1 MWYLTPLLIERA
13 SSQEDLLAQEDY
25 QFSQASGQAVI
36 QALKLN
42 CIIGFLNQENM
53 DLDTKI
59 IFLNA
64 LFQRLW
70 SKTCLCNVFM
80 YIS

>member
-70 SKTCLCNVFM
+70 SKTYLCNVFM
-80 YIS
+80 CIS